1 MGAAVVLEEL
11 DSKLRR
17 TDLLQLGGLLIDVGR
32 LDECE

>member
-17 TDLLQLGGLLIDVGR
+17 ADLLQLGGLLIDVGR
-32 LDECE
+32 LDE